1 MITLIVKVNVEPD
14 NYGDLIYET
23 KIAQKQTLLEP
34 GCKGYTINR
43 DLENPSGI
51 VLIESYDSE
60 MAIEYHK
67 TTPHFLKWRENVQP
81 YMASPRTSVK
91 YTSI

>member
-1 MITLIVKVNVEPD
+1 MITLIVEVKIKPENFLD
-14 NYGDLIYET
+14 FINET
-23 KIAQKQTLLEP
+23 RIAQKKTILEP

-43 DLENPSGI
+43 GDSDNSI
-51 VLIESYDSE
+51 ILIESYVSE
-60 MAIEYHK
+60 IAISYHK
-67 TTPHFLKWRENVQP
+67 TTSHFLEWRENVQP